1 MAITKKEIEHVARL
15 ARLDSSGGVFDS
27 LSEDM
32 QSIVAMVDKL
42 QRLDLSAVSDTVD
55 LSRKNAFREDEA
67 HESFSREKILK
78 NAPSK
83 DSGGISVP
91 KIVE

>member
-27 LSEDM
+27 LSADM
-32 QSIVAMVDKL
+32 QSIVKMVDTL
-42 QRLDLSAVSDTVD
+42 QELSLNASEDSVD
-55 LSRKNAFREDEA
+55 LSRKNAFREDEVKD
-67 HESFSREKILK
+67 SFPREKILQ
-78 NAPSK
+78 NAPTQEA
-83 DSGGISVP
+83 GGISVP

>member
-15 ARLDSSGGVFDS
+15 ARLDSSGGIFDS
-27 LSEDM
+27 LSSDM

-42 QRLDLSAVSDTVD
+42 QELDLSAISDTVD
-55 LSRKNAFREDEA
+55 LTRVNALREDEVQ
-67 HESFSREKILK
+67 ESSPREKILK

-83 DSGGISVP
+83 ESGGISVP

>member
-27 LSEDM
+27 LSEDL
-32 QSIVAMVDKL
+32 QTIVTMVDRL
-42 QRLDLSAVSDTVD
+42 QELDLSRIQDTVD
-55 LSRKNAFREDEA
+55 LSRKNALREDEA
-67 HESFSREKILK
+67 RESFPREKILK
-78 NAPSK
+78 NAPAQE
-83 DSGGISVP
+83 SGGISVP